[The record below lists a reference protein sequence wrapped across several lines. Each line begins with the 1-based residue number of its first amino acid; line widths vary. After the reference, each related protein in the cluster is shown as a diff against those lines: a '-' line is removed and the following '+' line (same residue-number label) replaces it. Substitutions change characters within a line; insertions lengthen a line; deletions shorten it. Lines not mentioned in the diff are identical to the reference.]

1 MELEFTADQDDL
13 RDGVRA
19 MLARECPPALVRAVV
34 EDGFHGTSEARAA
47 TAALWDQMA
56 ELGWPALTVPEAQGG
71 LGLGAVELAVVLEEL
86 GRVLAPGPFV
96 PTTTQLVPAVAEAG
110 TEAQRDHFLGAVAAG
125 TCTGAL
131 AVAER
136 GTGLDPASVRTTAT
150 PGDADTWVLSGAKT
164 AVLGA
169 TEVDEIVVV
178 ARTPGSSGDDGVG
191 AFVVPTSDLTVEPV
205 TALDATRGLG
215 TLRLDDVVVT
225 ADRCLGDPGAATATA
240 LRRAVEVAVLGLAL
254 EAVGTCQTIFDVTL
268 EYAKQREQFGVPIG
282 SFQAIKHKLANMSV
296 MLERARAT
304 GYFAALTIAED
315 DDRRSL
321 ATATAKVAA
330 NDCQHLLA
338 SEGIQIHGGIG
349 YTWEHDMHLYVRR
362 VKTDAA
368 LFGTTAEHHARI
380 ADLLGV

>member
-19 MLARECPPALVRAVV
+19 MLARECPPTLVRAVV
-34 EDGFHGTSEARAA
+34 EDSFQATNEARAA
-47 TAALWDQMA
+47 ATGLWDQMVA
-56 ELGWPALTVPEAQGG
+56 LGWPALTVPEAHGG
-71 LGLGAVELAVVLEEL
+71 LGLGAVELSVVLEEL
-86 GRVLAPGPFV
+86 GRVVAPGPFV
-96 PTTTQLVPAVAEAG
+96 PTTTQLVPAILEAG
-110 TEAQRDHFLGAVAAG
+110 DDAQQEQFLTAVAAG

-131 AVAER
+131 AVAEI
-136 GTGLDPASVRTTAT
+136 GTGLDPAAVCTTAT
-150 PGDADTWVLSGAKT
+150 PGDNGTWVLSGAKS

-169 TEVDEIVVV
+169 TDVDEIVVV
-178 ARTPGSSGDDGVG
+178 ARIPGSVGDEGVG
-191 AFVVPTSDLTVEPV
+191 AFVVASSALTIEPV
-205 TALDATRGLG
+205 TALDPTRGLG
-215 TLRLDDVVVT
+215 TLRLDDVTVP
-225 ADRCLGDPGAATATA
+225 ADRCLGAPGPATAAA
-240 LRRAVEVAVLGLAL
+240 LRRAIDVAVMGLAI

-268 EYAKQREQFGVPIG
+268 DYAKQREQFGVPIG
-282 SFQAIKHKLANMSV
+282 SFQAIKHKMANMLV
-296 MLERARAT
+296 ALERARST

-315 DDRRSL
+315 DAGRSL
-321 ATATAKVAA
+321 ATSTAKAAA
-330 NDCQHLLA
+330 NDCQRLLA

>member
-1 MELEFTADQDDL
+1 MELEFTSDQDDL

-19 MLARECPPALVRAVV
+19 MLARECPPGLVRTIV
-34 EDGFHGTSEARAA
+34 EDRFRGDTGPHPS
-47 TAALWDQMA
+47 TAHLWEQMV
-56 ELGWPALTVPEAQGG
+56 ELGWPALTVPEAHGG
-71 LGLGAVELAVVLEEL
+71 LGLGTVELSVVLEEL
-86 GRVLAPGPFV
+86 GRVVAPGPFV
-96 PTTTQLVPAVAEAG
+96 PTTTQLVPAVLEVGSA
-110 TEAQRDHFLGAVAAG
+110 AQQAQFLGAVAAG

-131 AVAER
+131 AVAEV
-136 GTGLDPASVRTTAT
+136 GTGLDPASVATTAT
-150 PGDADTWVLSGAKT
+150 PGDDGTWVLSGTKS

-169 TEVDEIVVV
+169 TEVDELVVV
-178 ARTPGSSGDDGVG
+178 ARTPGSLGDDGVG
-191 AFVVPTSDLTVEPV
+191 AFVVPTSAVAIDAI
-205 TALDATRGLG
+205 TALDRTRGLG
-215 TLRLDDVVVT
+215 TVHLDDVRV
-225 ADRCLGDPGAATATA
+225 AEDRCLGAPGPMTAAA
-240 LRRAVEVAVLGLAL
+240 LRRAVDVAVMGLAL

-296 MLERARAT
+296 ALERARAT

-315 DDRRSL
+315 DPGRSL
-321 ATATAKVAA
+321 ATSTAKAAA
-330 NDCQHLLA
+330 NDCQRLLA

-368 LFGTTAEHHARI
+368 LFGSTAEHHARI